1 MLVPRSRRSAPPC
14 PAVDG
19 LRPLGGLP
27 PWAQPPSVLVTTA
40 PGVLLSC
47 SGCCCLSEIE
57 AKYDKKMKML
67 RDELD
72 LRRKTEI
79 HEEER
84 PDHHTDAATRGSLH
98 RHQEL
103 LQRHHPQQP
112 GSHQLPQGAAGAA
125 CRLEPT
131 PLLVDTPGLQRPL
144 IETHM
149 L

>member
-27 PWAQPPSVLVTTA
+27 PWAQPPSVLVATA

-79 HEEER
+79 HEVEER
-84 PDHHTDAATRGSLH
+84 KK
-98 RHQEL
+98 
-103 LQRHHPQQP
+103 
-112 GSHQLPQGAAGAA
+112 
-125 CRLEPT
+125 
-131 PLLVDTPGLQRPL
+131 GLKRE
-144 IETHM
+144 I
-149 L
+149 